1 MLGIKRYTLLCCLL
15 LCSGWAQA
23 QERSY
28 AKEMAATVMH
38 IWKDSL
44 SMHPGRPVRWTY
56 DQGVVLRGIEA
67 LWRRTHDDA
76 YLAYIR
82 QSMDHFVQ
90 PDGTIRTYKQQ
101 DFNID
106 NVMPG
111 RNLLLLYKV
120 TGEEKYRKAAET
132 LRHQLQLHPRT
143 KAGGFWHKK
152 IYPWQM
158 WLDGLYMAQPFY
170 AEYAVAF
177 GEDSIFND
185 ITRQFT
191 LMEAVSRDTK
201 TGLLYHGYD
210 ESREQK
216 WADPQTGRSPHVW
229 GRAMGWYAMALVDA
243 LEHFP
248 DTHPG
253 KAQLTA
259 ILERLAAAVAK
270 YQDSKSGL
278 WWDII
283 DLPHKEKNYLEASA
297 SCMFVYALAKGV
309 RLGLLPAKYRKVASK
324 GYKGIIKTFI
334 KKDEQGYIHL
344 HGTVSVSGLGGKPYR
359 DGSFEYYMR
368 EKVVV
373 DDPKGVGSFLQAAN
387 EME

>member
-1 MLGIKRYTLLCCLL
+1 MLTAKRYSVLCWLL
-15 LCSGWAQA
+15 LCTWNVQA
-23 QERSY
+23 QERSM

-44 SMHPGRPVRWTY
+44 SMHPGRPVKWTY
-56 DQGVVLRGIEA
+56 DQGVVLRGIEG
-67 LWRRTHDDA
+67 LWRRTGDTA

-82 QSMDHFVQ
+82 KCMDHFVQ
-90 PDGTIRTYKQQ
+90 PDGSIRTYKQQ
-101 DFNID
+101 DYNID

-111 RNLLLLYKV
+111 RNLLLLYQV
-120 TGEEKYRKAAET
+120 TGGEKYRKAVDI
-132 LRHQLQLHPRT
+132 LRSQLATHPRT

-177 GEDSIFND
+177 REDTIFHD
-185 ITRQFT
+185 ITRQFV
-191 LMEAVSRDTK
+191 LMEQVSRDAR

-210 ESREQK
+210 ESRRQK
-216 WADPQTGRSPHVW
+216 WADPVTGRSPHFW
-229 GRAMGWYAMALVDA
+229 GRAMGWYGMALVDA

-248 DTHPG
+248 ATHPG

-259 ILERLAAAVAK
+259 ILNRLAVAVTK
-270 YQDSKSGL
+270 YQDKKTGL
-278 WWDII
+278 WWDIV
-283 DLPHKEKNYLEASA
+283 DLPDKAKNYREASA
-297 SCMFVYALAKGV
+297 SAMFVYTLAKGV
-309 RLGLLPAKYRKVASK
+309 RLGLLPAKYKKVAAK
-324 GYKGIIKTFI
+324 AYQGIIREFV
-334 KKDEQGYIHL
+334 KKDEQRYVHL
-344 HGTVSVSGLGGKPYR
+344 HGTVSVSGLGGNPYR
-359 DGSFEYYMR
+359 DGSFDYYMS

>member
-1 MLGIKRYTLLCCLL
+1 
-15 LCSGWAQA
+15 
-23 QERSY
+23 
-28 AKEMAATVMH
+28 MH

-56 DQGVVLRGIEA
+56 DQGVVLRGIEG
-67 LWRRTHDDA
+67 LWRRTNDAA
-76 YLAYIR
+76 YLAYIKKC
-82 QSMDHFVQ
+82 MDHFVQ

-120 TGEEKYRKAAET
+120 TGEEKYRKAVET
-132 LRHQLQLHPRT
+132 LRHQLLQHPRT

-170 AEYAVAF
+170 ADYAATF
-177 GEDSIFND
+177 KEDTIFND

-191 LMEAVSRDTK
+191 LMEQVSRDAK

-210 ESREQK
+210 ESRQQK

-229 GRAMGWYAMALVDA
+229 GRAMGWYGMALVDA

-259 ILERLAAAVAK
+259 ILGRLATAVAK
-270 YQDSKSGL
+270 YQDRKTGL

-283 DLPHKEKNYLEASA
+283 DLPGREKNYLEASA
-297 SCMFVYALAKGV
+297 SCMFVYTLAKGV
-309 RLGLLPAKYRKVASK
+309 RLGLLPTKYKKVASK
-324 GYKGIIKTFI
+324 GYKGIISQFI
-334 KKDEQGYIHL
+334 KKDEQGYTHL
-344 HGTVSVSGLGGKPYR
+344 HGTVSVSGLGGNPYR
-359 DGSFEYYMR
+359 DGSFEYYMS

>member
-1 MLGIKRYTLLCCLL
+1 MLTFKRYGMLCGLL
-15 LCSGWAQA
+15 LCGLWATA

-67 LWRRTHDDA
+67 SWRRTNDPA

-82 QSMDHFVQ
+82 KSMDHFVQ
-90 PDGTIRTYKQQ
+90 PDGSIRTYKQQ

-120 TGEEKYRKAAET
+120 TGEEKYRKAAEL
-132 LRHQLQLHPRT
+132 LRHQLALHPRT

-152 IYPWQM
+152 VYPWQM

-170 AEYAVAF
+170 AEYAVTF
-177 GEDSIFND
+177 KEDTIFND
-185 ITRQFT
+185 VTRQFV
-191 LMEAVSRDTK
+191 LMEQFSRDAR

-210 ESREQK
+210 ESREQQ
-216 WADPQTGRSPHVW
+216 WADPATGRSPHVW
-229 GRAMGWYAMALVDA
+229 GRAMGWYGMALVDA
-243 LEHFP
+243 LEYFP
-248 DTHPG
+248 NDHPG
-253 KAQLTA
+253 KAKLTA
-259 ILERLAAAVAK
+259 ILGRFAEAVAK
-270 YQDSKSGL
+270 YQDKKTGL

-283 DLPHKEKNYLEASA
+283 DLPAKDKNYFEASA
-297 SCMFVYALAKGV
+297 SSMFVYALAKGV
-309 RLGLLPAKYRKVASK
+309 RLKLLSAKYKQVAEK
-324 GYKGIIKTFI
+324 GYKGIIHEFI
-334 KKDEQGYIHL
+334 KKDEQGYTHL